1 MVYTKYIMTVA
12 DFQYYEN
19 YKAGLRKF
27 IFSEKSLR
35 TKDYIRLN
43 DEIRRVDLHLQN
55 SQKIFAQ
62 LSTNNMYG

>member
-1 MVYTKYIMTVA
+1 MTVA

-19 YKAGLRKF
+19 YKAQLRKF
-27 IFSEKSLR
+27 IFSEKSLK

-43 DEIRRVDLHLQN
+43 DEIRNVDLHLQR

>member
-1 MVYTKYIMTVA
+1 MTVA

-19 YKAGLRKF
+19 YKAQLRKF
-27 IFSEKSLR
+27 IFSEKSLK
-35 TKDYIRLN
+35 TKDYIKLN
-43 DEIRRVDLHLQN
+43 DEIRNVDLHLQR